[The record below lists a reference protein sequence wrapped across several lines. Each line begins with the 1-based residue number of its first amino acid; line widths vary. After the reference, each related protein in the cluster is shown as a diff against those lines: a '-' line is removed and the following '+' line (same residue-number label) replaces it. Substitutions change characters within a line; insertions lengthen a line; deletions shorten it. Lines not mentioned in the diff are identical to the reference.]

1 MPAVPYTEKRER
13 TTWIATP
20 SELVDAPPL
29 FRLQRPDGIVQA
41 MLNVVLHQ
49 YALGLLNGLF
59 HSVKLLR
66 QVQAGFSLVHHANHA
81 LEMAPGPLQ
90 AFDNVRVRLMLVI
103 IYHV

>member
-1 MPAVPYTEKRER
+1 MRPVVDKRFTYVFMASPGRPGESSVAYSGTSGHVPGPR
-13 TTWIATP
+13 P
-20 SELVDAPPL
+20 S
-29 FRLQRPDGIVQA
+29 Q
-41 MLNVVLHQ
+41 
-49 YALGLLNGLF
+49 
-59 HSVKLLR
+59 KLLR